1 MSKINNADRPAK
13 PFQEVTGMVGG
24 IPTGYKNHTGLTKR
38 EQFAMAAMQGILANQ
53 AMIDNGDRQSI
64 EWVGAKSVMA
74 ADALLAELEKSQ

>member
-38 EQFAMAAMQGILANQ
+38 EQFAMAAMQGLCAN
-53 AMIDNGDRQSI
+53 SI
-64 EWVGAKSVMA
+64 AGTHHIAKRLVVEAVEM
-74 ADALLAELEKSQ
+74 ADALLAELDKSK